1 MVVGLQLGA
10 KWTEGTGATE
20 NGFVLDG
27 RLTKL
32 GRELEWSYSWDDPRS
47 PWAIED
53 PGGQLSVVLTPTY
66 DKYTLAGDDDLG
78 SEVHQ
83 VFGTF
88 AGRVTDD
95 DGRTVEFSGLQGF
108 AEEARQ
114 VW

>member
-1 MVVGLQLGA
+1 
-10 KWTEGTGATE
+10 
-20 NGFVLDG
+20 
-27 RLTKL
+27 
-32 GRELEWSYSWDDPRS
+32 
-47 PWAIED
+47 
-53 PGGQLSVVLTPTY
+53 VVLTPTY